1 MKKFI
6 KIIIVIVVLVLC
18 YIGYSI
24 FFGPSENVE
33 NKQEGEQSGALISI
47 SGDGQVAES
56 EIVETSEGVVYTGK
70 VVPVETRYYTKDST
84 KEFKGVYVNAGDLIE
99 KGKVLFD
106 YYPDYSADAQIEV
119 LNKGFSR
126 LQQELNDYY
135 SRIEEYK
142 SWLAGSSDNAYN
154 EYLKNEIK
162 NTEELIAKNK
172 VEWIKA
178 EESIRKLRD
187 GKDDYFVKS
196 EISGLVYAVN
206 KDNTLTPSNNI
217 SSFVTVYSLEKKVRI
232 SVSEYE
238 YKTLQEGEKVK
249 VKIEGLNKE
258 YEGTIIK
265 IDSLPNNL
273 ESSDTSYY
281 NVDVSIEDEVP
292 YGYTAV
298 VTVKK

>member
-18 YIGYSI
+18 YIGYSV
-24 FFGPSENVE
+24 FFTQKENVQT
-33 NKQEGEQSGALISI
+33 KQEGEQSSVGLSI
-47 SGDGQVAES
+47 SGGGQEAES
-56 EIVETSEGVVYTGK
+56 EVVETNEGVVYTGK
-70 VVPVETRYYTKDST
+70 VIPVETRYYTKDST

-106 YYPDYSADAQIEV
+106 YHPDYSADAQIEV

-154 EYLKNEIK
+154 EYLRNEIK

>member
-126 LQQELNDYY
+126 LQQDLNDYY

-187 GKDDYFVKS
+187 SKDDYFVKS

>member
-33 NKQEGEQSGALISI
+33 NKQEGEQSSVGLSI
-47 SGDGQVAES
+47 SGGGQEAES
-56 EIVETSEGVVYTGK
+56 EVVETNEGVVYTGK
-70 VVPVETRYYTKDST
+70 VIPVETRYYTKDST

-187 GKDDYFVKS
+187 SKDDYFVKS

-238 YKTLQEGEKVK
+238 YKTLQEDEKVK

>member
-24 FFGPSENVE
+24 FFTQKENVQT
-33 NKQEGEQSGALISI
+33 KQEGEQSSVGLSI
-47 SGDGQVAES
+47 SGGGQEAES
-56 EIVETSEGVVYTGK
+56 EVVETNEGVVYTGK
-70 VVPVETRYYTKDST
+70 VIPVETRYYTKDST

-154 EYLKNEIK
+154 EYLRNEIK

>member
-24 FFGPSENVE
+24 FFTQKENVQT
-33 NKQEGEQSGALISI
+33 KQEGEQSSVGLSI
-47 SGDGQVAES
+47 SGGGQEAES
-56 EIVETSEGVVYTGK
+56 EVVETNEGVVYTGK
-70 VVPVETRYYTKDST
+70 VIPVETRYYTKDST

-106 YYPDYSADAQIEV
+106 YYPDYSADAQIDV

>member
-18 YIGYSI
+18 YIGYSV
-24 FFGPSENVE
+24 FFTQKENVQT
-33 NKQEGEQSGALISI
+33 KQEGEQSSVGLSI
-47 SGDGQVAES
+47 SGGGQEAES
-56 EIVETSEGVVYTGK
+56 EVVETNEGVVYTGK
-70 VVPVETRYYTKDST
+70 VIPVETRYYTKDST

-106 YYPDYSADAQIEV
+106 YHPDYSADAQIEV

-154 EYLKNEIK
+154 EYLRNEIK

-258 YEGTIIK
+258 YEGTIIR

>member
-1 MKKFI
+1 MKKLI
-6 KIIIVIVVLVLC
+6 KIIIVIIVLVLC

-24 FFGPSENVE
+24 FFGPSKNVE
-33 NKQEGEQSGALISI
+33 NKQEGEQSGALISM

-70 VVPVETRYYTKDST
+70 VVPVETRYYIKDST
-84 KEFKGVYVNAGDLIE
+84 KEFKDVYVNEGDLIE